1 MATNKEAVDAILQ
14 KIQDGTKAVFESD
27 QYQLVL
33 NTMAKFHRYSVNNMI
48 LIAMQRPDATA
59 VAGYRAWHTKFRRFV
74 NKGEKGIQ
82 ILGYAPKTV
91 EKKVQKLNAVGA
103 PVFGP
108 DGQPVMETVKKQ
120 IPAYKPMYVF
130 DVSQTSGEPLP
141 SLGPDELQ
149 GNVQRYQ
156 VIKNALLELSPM
168 PVAFEAFPSA
178 AKGKTDYSEQKIT
191 IQPGMSE
198 VQTVK
203 TLVHEIA
210 HAQMHQVNLDKNR
223 TELPD
228 RRTKEVEAESV
239 AYVVCQHLGIDT
251 SEYSFSYVAGWSG
264 GKELSV
270 LQASLSRIR
279 DQAMQ
284 NIVALDVTID
294 QALEQS
300 KSSHQQRQSAD
311 ESVEYAPQQRTG
323 LGSFAER
330 MDSAKEKAALVNS
343 QLHQMPDPIRMQRE
357 V

>member
-14 KIQDGTKAVFESD
+14 KIQDGTKAVFQSE
-27 QYQLVL
+27 QYRLVL

-59 VAGYRAWHTKFRRFV
+59 VAGYRAWQTKFHRSV

-91 EKKVQKLNAVGA
+91 EKEVQKLNAAGA

-108 DGQPVMETVKKQ
+108 AGQPVTETVKRQ

-156 VIKNALLELSPM
+156 VIQNALLELSPM

-178 AKGKTDYSEQKIT
+178 AKGKTDYAEQKIT

-210 HAQMHQVNLDKNR
+210 HAQMHQVDPGKNR

-279 DQAMQ
+279 DQAMW
-284 NIVALDVTID
+284 NITALDVAIE

-300 KSSHQQRQSAD
+300 KGSQRQ
-311 ESVEYAPQQRTG
+311 VEPELPQKFGT
-323 LGSFAER
+323 GSFAER
-330 MDSAKEKAALVNS
+330 MNSAKEKAALANGQFQQTPES
-343 QLHQMPDPIRMQRE
+343 ARLQRE
-357 V
+357 VS

>member
-14 KIQDGTKAVFESD
+14 KIQDGTKEVFESE
-27 QYQLVL
+27 QYRLVL

-59 VAGYRAWHTKFRRFV
+59 VAGYRAWQTKFHRSV

-82 ILGYAPKTV
+82 ILGYAPKTI
-91 EKKVQKLNAVGA
+91 EKEVQKLNAAGA

-108 DGQPVMETVKKQ
+108 DGQPVTETVKRQ

-149 GNVQRYQ
+149 GNVRRYQ
-156 VIKNALLELSPM
+156 IIKAALLELSPV
-168 PVAFEAFPSA
+168 PIAFEAFPSA
-178 AKGKTDYSEQKIT
+178 AKGRMDHAEQKIT

-210 HAQMHQVNLDKNR
+210 HAQMHQVNPNQAKA
-223 TELPD
+223 ELPD

-251 SEYSFSYVAGWSG
+251 SEYSFAYVAGWSG

-279 DQAMQ
+279 DQAMR
-284 NIVALDVTID
+284 NITVLDVAID

-300 KSSHQQRQSAD
+300 RSSQRQM
-311 ESVEYAPQQRTG
+311 EQEPQRDSG
-323 LGSFAER
+323 MGSFAER
-330 MDSAKEKAALVNS
+330 MNRAKEKAALANGQVR
-343 QLHQMPDPIRMQRE
+343 QMPESARIQRE

>member
-1 MATNKEAVDAILQ
+1 MATNKETVDAILK
-14 KIQDGTKAVFESD
+14 KIQDGTKAVFESE
-27 QYQLVL
+27 QYRLVL

-48 LIAMQRPDATA
+48 LIAMQKPDATV
-59 VAGYRAWHTKFRRFV
+59 VAGYRAWQTKFHRSV

-91 EKKVQKLNAVGA
+91 KKEVQKRNAAGV
-103 PVFGP
+103 PVFGA
-108 DGQPVMETVKKQ
+108 DGQPVMEIVKRQ
-120 IPAYKPMYVF
+120 IPVYKPMYVF

-156 VIKNALLELSPM
+156 IIKAALLELSPV
-168 PVAFEAFPSA
+168 PVMFEAFPSA
-178 AKGKTDYSEQKIT
+178 AKGKMDHIEQKIT

-210 HAQMHQVNLDKNR
+210 HAQMHQINPNQTKS
-223 TELPD
+223 ELPD

-251 SEYSFSYVAGWSG
+251 SEYSFSYIAGWSG

-279 DQAMQ
+279 DQSML
-284 NIVALDVTID
+284 NITALDTAID
-294 QALEQS
+294 QALEQTRNPR
-300 KSSHQQRQSAD
+300 QQM
-311 ESVEYAPQQRTG
+311 ELEPQKNFGT
-323 LGSFAER
+323 GSFAER
-330 MDSAKEKAALVNS
+330 MNSAKEKAALANG
-343 QLHQMPDPIRMQRE
+343 QFQRTPEPNKAQRE
-357 V
+357 VS